1 MNASDV
7 KEYVANALYGVI
19 RWTIGLAK
27 VDPQTR
33 WVSVEGHAVDP
44 SDPESAW
51 SARLVQ
57 HFGFSSSPPKNSEL
71 ITASVGGEGNN
82 TAVVAEY
89 TPGKGPDDLAEGD
102 VAVYG
107 NNDAQ
112 ILRMNAQANTTELKT
127 AGADIKLDG
136 GDIIL
141 NGGTHKVARVGD
153 HAKLVLRTTAA
164 GPVSG
169 ITTLTIGAVSEDGL
183 SQTVIAQFAFA
194 GTSTIP
200 PPGAPL
206 DTDIRI
212 PIIEGADHV
221 KA

>member
-19 RWTIGLAK
+19 RWTLSTATVDAK
-27 VDPQTR
+27 TR

-71 ITASVGGEGNN
+71 ITASIGGEGNN

-107 NNDAQ
+107 MNDAQ

-136 GDIIL
+136 GDIIF

-153 HAKLVLRTTAA
+153 HAKLVLRTTAV

-169 ITTLTIGAVSEDGL
+169 VTTLTLGVVSEDGL